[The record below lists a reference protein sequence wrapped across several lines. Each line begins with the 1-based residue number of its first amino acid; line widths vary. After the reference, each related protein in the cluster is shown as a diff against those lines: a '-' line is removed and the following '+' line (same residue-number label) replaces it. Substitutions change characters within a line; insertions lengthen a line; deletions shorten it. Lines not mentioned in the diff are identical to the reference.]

1 MRVNHSTHTIAFD
14 DVSFHYPGRPEVLKD
29 VSFSIQGG
37 SYVGIVGPNG
47 GGKSTLLHLMVG
59 VLTPTNGTIHIFGH
73 SIHDAHHHIDIGF
86 VPQRASQDLTFFPA
100 TVEEI
105 VASGRIRHHVLHK
118 HDDHDM
124 LAIDEALSIT
134 DILDLRKRRI
144 GTLSG
149 GQMQRVMIARSLA
162 AKPEVLLLDEPTVGV
177 DRPSQKAFYELLRR
191 LHTELKLTIL
201 LVSHDISAVEHD
213 LTDMLYVD
221 GAVRQ
226 DVRSSF
232 GFHV

>member
-1 MRVNHSTHTIAFD
+1 MRVNHSNHTIAFD
-14 DVSFHYPGRPEVLKD
+14 HVSFHYPGRPNVLED
-29 VSFSIQGG
+29 ITFHIQAG

-59 VLTPTNGTIHIFGH
+59 VLTPTAGEIHIFGH
-73 SIHDAHHHIDIGF
+73 SIHDAHHHIDVGF

-105 VASGRIRHHVLHK
+105 VASGRTRHHVLHK
-118 HDDHDM
+118 HTDHDV
-124 LAIDEALSIT
+124 LAVDEALRLT

-177 DRPSQKAFYELLRR
+177 DRPSQKAFHDLLRR
-191 LHTELKLTIL
+191 LHSELKLTIL

-213 LTDMLYVD
+213 LTDILYVD
-221 GAVRQ
+221 GMVKQ
-226 DVRSSF
+226 GSLSSF
-232 GFHV
+232 RTHV